1 MVGKKMP
8 TLKLKYKTIQVT
20 WEIEDRDWKPH
31 RQ

>member
-8 TLKLKYKTIQVT
+8 NLKLKYKTIQVA
-20 WEIEDRDWKPH
+20 WEIEDRDWKQL